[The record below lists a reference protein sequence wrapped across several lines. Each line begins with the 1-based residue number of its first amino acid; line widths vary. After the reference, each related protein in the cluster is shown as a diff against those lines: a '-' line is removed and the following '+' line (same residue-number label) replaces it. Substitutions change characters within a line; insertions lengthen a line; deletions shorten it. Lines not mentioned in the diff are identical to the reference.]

1 MIKYSGLTQEKAKLA
16 LEEFGLN
23 EIAEQ
28 KRYHAAEIFLRQFH
42 NFLVYLLFFASFFSF
57 LLGELVDGVFILLII
72 ILNAILGF
80 IQEYR
85 AENALKELK
94 KIAVSEVQ
102 VIRDGKDMLMDSRFL
117 VPEDIIK
124 VSEGSRI
131 PADAKIL
138 ESLHLELNEASLTGE
153 SLPIAKS
160 ETDKKNNS
168 LFMGTVISSGRA
180 IAKVIAT
187 GKNTRFGKMAK
198 SLSEITDEETPLSK
212 KITSL
217 GKTLSLIVIIIT
229 FFIFLLGLVLK
240 LPFAETILTS
250 ISLAVAAV
258 PEGLPA
264 VITITLA
271 VGLQRMAKKKAGL
284 RKLGAIEAL
293 GNVNI
298 IVTDKTGTLT
308 ENKMQITKVWLP
320 DGDLLTENLSLKNLS
335 DANFWNLLKTG
346 IICNNAMLVY
356 EDKKSKPEILGDQ
369 TEGSLLLLAQKL
381 GVEPE
386 KVLGEGKIID
396 EFSFSSEKKLMSV
409 AWSEKGKN
417 TLFTK
422 GAPEAVLDLST
433 HIFENGKSVL
443 LDFKRRK
450 QIHASFSRFASSGL
464 RILALA
470 QKNIKTLTKQREDYE
485 KTLTFVG
492 FVGISDPPREEV
504 AATLRI
510 AKQAGIRTIMVTGD
524 NPLTAVNVG
533 KKVGLIGLNPEVLVG
548 GDIQKLNNHELA
560 NKLRSVSIIARAVP
574 EDKLRI
580 VKLLQAQKNIVAV
593 TGDGVNDAL
602 ALKQA
607 DIGVAMG
614 ITGSDVAKEVADM
627 IITDDNFV
635 SMVSAVREGR
645 IIFSNIVKSVI
656 YLVSCNLGE
665 ILTITGA
672 MIYNVIGT
680 VFFNL
685 SYGLLPLPLL
695 PIHILWIN
703 IVTDGLPAL
712 SLAFDPGS
720 DSIMAQRN
728 KRTQIIEVRDFRF
741 LIISAGF
748 IASTTLI
755 FFALTLNSSSL
766 NLARTVAFNT
776 LVILQMIM
784 VFIVRGKQKIF
795 SNKLLIFSVILALLL
810 QFLITTLPPLSTIF
824 KLR

>member
-1 MIKYSGLTQEKAKLA
+1 MEVQHKGLTAEEAGRLLA
-16 LEEFGLN
+16 IHGPN
-23 EIAEQ
+23 ELTMTTHISPFTLFINQ
-28 KRYHAAEIFLRQFH
+28 FKNVLMLLLIVAAIISLIIGDW
-42 NFLVYLLFFASFFSF
+42 YDS
-57 LLGELVDGVFILLII
+57 VFILVIVV
-72 ILNAILGF
+72 LNGLLGF
-80 IQEYR
+80 VQEYK
-85 AENALKELK
+85 AENALASLK
-94 KIAVSEVQ
+94 HMASSKVR
-102 VIRDGKDMLMDSRFL
+102 VIRAGIEQMLDGHLL
-117 VPEDIIK
+117 VPGDIVK
-124 VSEGSRI
+124 LEEGDKI
-131 PADAKIL
+131 PADGVLMGARHVEI
-138 ESLHLELNEASLTGE
+138 NEASLTGE
-153 SLPIAKS
+153 SIPTTKDTK
-160 ETDKKNNS
+160 ENNAVY
-168 LFMGTVISSGRA
+168 MGTIMTAGSASMRVVG
-180 IAKVIAT
+180 T
-187 GKNTRFGKMAK
+187 GKNTRMGELAT
-198 SLSEITDEETPLSK
+198 SLTAIKEEKTPLEK
-212 KITSL
+212 KIAIL
-217 GKTLSLIVIIIT
+217 GKQLTIGALVIPLV
-229 FFIFLLGLVLK
+229 IFLLGLLQDRP
-240 LPFAETILTS
+240 LTELLLTS

-271 VGLQRMAKKKAGL
+271 GGLQRMAKKKAVL

-320 DGDLLTENLSLKNLS
+320 GGDLLTENLSLKNLS

-614 ITGSDVAKEVADM
+614 ITGSDVAK
-627 IITDDNFV
+627 
-635 SMVSAVREGR
+635 
-645 IIFSNIVKSVI
+645 
-656 YLVSCNLGE
+656 
-665 ILTITGA
+665 
-672 MIYNVIGT
+672 
-680 VFFNL
+680 
-685 SYGLLPLPLL
+685 
-695 PIHILWIN
+695 
-703 IVTDGLPAL
+703 
-712 SLAFDPGS
+712 
-720 DSIMAQRN
+720 
-728 KRTQIIEVRDFRF
+728 
-741 LIISAGF
+741 
-748 IASTTLI
+748 
-755 FFALTLNSSSL
+755 
-766 NLARTVAFNT
+766 
-776 LVILQMIM
+776 
-784 VFIVRGKQKIF
+784 
-795 SNKLLIFSVILALLL
+795 
-810 QFLITTLPPLSTIF
+810 
-824 KLR
+824 